1 MIEQPTKHIV
11 IINGSG
17 GVGKDAF
24 CRACTR
30 YADCSVRSSIE
41 PIKDIARQ
49 IGWEGGKSDRDR
61 KFLADLKALSAAYND
76 YPMQW
81 MRGAVNAF
89 SGYGDDDEILF
100 LHIRE
105 PKEIERAAKEFDAVT
120 VLVTNHRI
128 PKITTNKSDAS
139 VDDYWYDAVIHN
151 DGTVADLEILAE
163 QFVSWLR
170 AGRPFKPAV
179 FSPNDAPSM
188 P

>member
-1 MIEQPTKHIV
+1 MTEKQTKRIV

-17 GVGKDAF
+17 GVGKDAV

-30 YADCSVRSSIE
+30 YAPCSVKSSIE

-89 SGYGDDDEILF
+89 NGYGDDDEILF

-105 PKEIERAAKEFDAVT
+105 PKEIERAAKEFNAVT
-120 VLVTNHRI
+120 VLVTNPRI

-151 DGTVADLEILAE
+151 DGTVSDLDSMAE
-163 QFVSWLR
+163 RFVSWLR
-170 AGRPFKPAV
+170 AGCPFKTAV
-179 FSPNDAPSM
+179 FSPDDAPSM